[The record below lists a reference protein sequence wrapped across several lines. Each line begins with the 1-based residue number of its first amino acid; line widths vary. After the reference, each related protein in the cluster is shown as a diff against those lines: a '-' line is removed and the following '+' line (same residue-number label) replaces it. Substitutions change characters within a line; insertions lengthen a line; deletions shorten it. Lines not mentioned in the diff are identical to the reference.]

1 MRPDVDLL
9 LVRHGESVW
18 NSRNLVQGQ
27 SPLAPGLTTAGRK
40 QTLALATKLR
50 NTGAE
55 LVLSSDLC
63 RAVETALP
71 IASVLGVPLERD
83 PRLRERAF
91 GALEGLSNDDIDS
104 AETGIEST
112 HVANIDTRPRGGESI
127 RELYSR
133 VAGFF
138 DDLTRFRQVEHPV
151 VIVTHGG
158 VVRVAIAYLSGTAP
172 EDLAWTPV
180 PNGSVVKIP
189 KKSLR
194 KL

>member
-27 SPLAPGLTTAGRK
+27 SPRAPGLTTVGERQA
-40 QTLALATKLR
+40 LALATQLR
-50 NTGAE
+50 NIGAE
-55 LVLSSDLC
+55 LVFSSDLR

-71 IASVLGVPLERD
+71 IASVLGVPLEKD
-83 PRLRERAF
+83 LRLRERAF
-91 GALEGLSNDDIDS
+91 GALEGLPNDDVDP
-104 AETGIEST
+104 AEMGIEGT
-112 HVANIDTRPRGGESI
+112 YVTNIDTRPRGGESV

-133 VAGFF
+133 TAGFF
-138 DDLTRFRQVEHPV
+138 DDLTRLRRLEHPV

-158 VVRVAIAYLSGTAP
+158 VVRVAIAYLTGKEP
-172 EDLAWTPV
+172 EDLAWPQV
-180 PNGSVVKIP
+180 QNGSVVKIP